1 MILCTKNDL
10 PDAVNVREIMKI
22 LEYDKLK
29 QNPYLYVEMKSVN
42 GLSGLNTDEALSFFN
57 FYIKSKWLVQFRTD
71 SITFFILCERYTIL
85 EGFRWVRV
93 MRPDFW
99 I

>member
-1 MILCTKNDL
+1 MRRIPFMILCTKNDL

-57 FYIKSKWLVQFRTD
+57 FYIKSK
-71 SITFFILCERYTIL
+71 
-85 EGFRWVRV
+85 
-93 MRPDFW
+93 
-99 I
+99 